1 MKELFCISEK
11 KAYLCKEIAF
21 RLNNN
26 RKDINDF
33 RSKHI
38 GSDVLRYIKFDF
50 MQLAEDNKWEHVFI
64 PATYL

>member
-1 MKELFCISEK
+1 MKELFCISE
-11 KAYLCKEIAF
+11 ITF